1 MEQSIC
7 SRAVTS
13 KKKKV
18 FYYMRRSAVVS
29 AGKKLAESRC
39 PQKFTLIELLVVIA
53 SIAILAA
60 MLLPALSAARESAKG
75 SKCTSNL
82 RQLGIYSLMYS
93 DDHDGF
99 FPPSIYARMFYTAL
113 QPYISGDTKWNK
125 NTHNTVYICPSDAE
139 RLSDTKIENAVY
151 SYGANTYTCCDRFTT
166 REERHESVLFMTKF
180 SDLFDAGKTLFF
192 ADSSRFGSAVTKE
205 KDINGYVCFDS
216 GKYPFDT
223 TKPAGYGMSFR
234 HNSTANVLMCDGH
247 VEPGNELQY
256 KGFTDILFDGGN
268 F

>member
-1 MEQSIC
+1 M
-7 SRAVTS
+7 
-13 KKKKV
+13 KKNI
-18 FYYMRRSAVVS
+18 VVS
-29 AGKKLAESRC
+29 AGKKLAENRYHT
-39 PQKFTLIELLVVIA
+39 KFTLIELLGVIA
-53 SIAILAA
+53 IIAILAA

-93 DDHDGF
+93 DDHEGY

-113 QPYISGDTKWNK
+113 QPYISGKTKWNK

-192 ADSSRFGSAVTKE
+192 ADSSRFGEAVTKE

-247 VEPGNELQY
+247 VEPGTYKQY
-256 KGFTDILFDGGN
+256 EGDNGLYYLFKGGQ
-268 F
+268 